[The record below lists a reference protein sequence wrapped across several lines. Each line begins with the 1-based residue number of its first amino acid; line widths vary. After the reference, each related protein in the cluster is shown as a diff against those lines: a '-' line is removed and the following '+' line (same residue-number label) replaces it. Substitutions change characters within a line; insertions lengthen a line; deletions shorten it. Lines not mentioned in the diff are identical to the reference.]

1 LDCVPAVSCLGR
13 LPRILP
19 KSGRASDKT
28 SHGHNAVLEESDPS
42 AAIRLNVASRCGIA
56 APALGFSL
64 SVRQL
69 AQESATSGLVKA
81 GEAVEHVA

>member
-28 SHGHNAVLEESDPS
+28 SHGHNTVL
-42 AAIRLNVASRCGIA
+42 
-56 APALGFSL
+56 
-64 SVRQL
+64 
-69 AQESATSGLVKA
+69 
-81 GEAVEHVA
+81 

>member
-56 APALGFSL
+56 APA
-64 SVRQL
+64 
-69 AQESATSGLVKA
+69 
-81 GEAVEHVA
+81 